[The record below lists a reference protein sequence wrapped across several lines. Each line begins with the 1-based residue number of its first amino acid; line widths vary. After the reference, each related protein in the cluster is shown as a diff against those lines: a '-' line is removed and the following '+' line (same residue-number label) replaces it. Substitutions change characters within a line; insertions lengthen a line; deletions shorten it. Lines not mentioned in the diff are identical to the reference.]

1 MDRKAFM
8 QAEMIEVHAA
18 CDGLDT
24 THTSQNVGNMLKIK
38 ALRGGHRPR
47 LYA

>member
-1 MDRKAFM
+1 MDWKSFM
-8 QAEMIEVHAA
+8 QVDMIEVHAA
-18 CDGLDT
+18 FHGLNT
-24 THTSQNVGNMLKIK
+24 THTSENVGNVLKIK